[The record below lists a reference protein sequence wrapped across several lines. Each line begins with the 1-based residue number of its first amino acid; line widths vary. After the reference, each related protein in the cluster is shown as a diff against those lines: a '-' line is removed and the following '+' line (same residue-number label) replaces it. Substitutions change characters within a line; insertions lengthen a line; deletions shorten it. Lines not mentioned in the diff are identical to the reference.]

1 MGCTCVVC
9 LLCIR
14 CFFAAFLVHK
24 KWQDVFK
31 EKHTTRSTYDI
42 RFNGFTL
49 SGWACFFLLPQKKEE
64 KEIRSQ
70 CVCPHGRCVL
80 RRSVAPIILLLL
92 LLLLSSSSHF
102 ASFHFSSPITM
113 HANNI
118 SKTAAEGHTIFW
130 SNRHTDLSL
139 ILFHSQTC
147 FLFPFLSSRR
157 AGFEFV
163 VSFSNCLP
171 LVFILR
177 ERF

>member
-1 MGCTCVVC
+1 M
-9 LLCIR
+9 L
-14 CFFAAFLVHK
+14 FAFSAFAAFLLPFWCTRNGRMCLK
-24 KWQDVFK
+24 KNTLPDLLMIFVSMGSLCQAGHVF
-31 EKHTTRSTYDI
+31 SCS
-42 RFNGFTL
+42 L
-49 SGWACFFLLPQKKEE
+49 KKEE

-102 ASFHFSSPITM
+102 ASFHFSSPIPM